1 MFNAVLRHVPTRW
14 LSLFK
19 CLERILEGWTA
30 VKMYFLKLG
39 EEECPKVIWDFL
51 SNQEDEIS
59 DDLGSNITVQECY
72 LYFSHHFLNLFVSP
86 LLTLEK
92 QNVLCFELH
101 DLMIKLL
108 TQLERRKEDKFFG
121 CKVQNAMLNF
131 STYEK
136 KKLEEDFLGVY
147 TRAIKYLKDW
157 YNFENPPFEK
167 FKMFNLKSGIKYA
180 EVAELGKTVLN
191 CIDIDYDSLYDEIV
205 NFNDI
210 ILPNL
215 TIQDNNVDKIW
226 ADIFQKAQLP
236 NLFKIVQPVLSIS
249 VSNANVERV
258 FSLMNAGWTDT
269 RNRMTRELVEAEL
282 CVKINYNMSCHEF
295 YKYIR
300 TKKDNQKSTKFFKIL
315 IT

>member
-1 MFNAVLRHVPTRW
+1 
-14 LSLFK
+14 
-19 CLERILEGWTA
+19 
-30 VKMYFLKLG
+30 
-39 EEECPKVIWDFL
+39 
-51 SNQEDEIS
+51 
-59 DDLGSNITVQECY
+59 
-72 LYFSHHFLNLFVSP
+72 
-86 LLTLEK
+86 
-92 QNVLCFELH
+92 
-101 DLMIKLL
+101 
-108 TQLERRKEDKFFG
+108 
-121 CKVQNAMLNF
+121 
-131 STYEK
+131 
-136 KKLEEDFLGVY
+136 
-147 TRAIKYLKDW
+147 
-157 YNFENPPFEK
+157 
-167 FKMFNLKSGIKYA
+167 MFNLKSGIKYA

-300 TKKDNQKSTKFFKIL
+300 TKKDIIKKAQSSLKY
-315 IT
+315 